1 MRRPVKASQRR
12 RLRLMRGTPL
22 LECEIRATAI
32 GHRNVERH
40 WRIWIFMTSQLVT
53 PVILCGGAG
62 TRLWPVSREKMPK
75 HFVPLIGTKTTFQQ
89 VVDRVNHNGLFAP
102 PMIITNS
109 DFRFVVAEQT
119 RACGVKATII
129 LEPQRRDSAAAIAAA
144 AQFAVKSDPD
154 AILLV
159 VAADHLIPDVEAFAA
174 ACRAALP
181 AAAAGSIVTFG
192 VKPTYPASS
201 YGYIRP
207 KPAADGAAVRQ
218 VEAFVEKPEEATA
231 TRYIKD
237 GYLWNSGNF
246 MFRADVMMRELSRFE
261 PAIASA
267 AKDAVDNLVS
277 DLDFFRLAEGPFSQ
291 APRKS
296 IDYAVMERTEH
307 AAVLPVDFR
316 WSDVGNWNSVW
327 EVQQHD
333 PAGNVIEGRA
343 ELLDTSDSLIR
354 SDESMLTTVVGL
366 NDIVVVATPDAV
378 LVVAKR
384 DAERVKDLV
393 EQMKTNKRAEALE
406 HRRVYR
412 PWGFYQGA
420 DAGAR
425 YQVKRISV
433 NPGARLSLQKHFH
446 RSEHWVVVRGVA
458 EVTVGDDVRLVHE
471 NESVYVPIGAI
482 HRLANPGKILLELIE
497 VQVGSYLGEDDIL
510 RLDDVY
516 HRHAEA

>member
-1 MRRPVKASQRR
+1 
-12 RLRLMRGTPL
+12 
-22 LECEIRATAI
+22 
-32 GHRNVERH
+32 
-40 WRIWIFMTSQLVT
+40 MTDRLVT

-75 HFVPLIGTKTTFQQ
+75 HFVPLVGAMTTFQQ
-89 VVDRVNHNGLFAP
+89 VLDRVTRDGLFAP
-102 PMIITNS
+102 PMIVTNA
-109 DFRFVVAEQT
+109 DFRFVAAEQAHA
-119 RACGVKATII
+119 RGVKATII

-144 AQFAVKSDPD
+144 AEFAVKNDPA

-159 VAADHLIPDVEAFAA
+159 VAADHLIPDVEEFAA

-181 AAAAGSIVTFG
+181 AATAGSIVTFG

-201 YGYIRP
+201 YGYIRS
-207 KPAADGAAVRQ
+207 KPPVAGAAVRQ
-218 VEAFVEKPEEATA
+218 VEAFVEKPDEETA

-246 MFRADVMMRELSRFE
+246 MFRAEVMLRELSRFE
-261 PAIASA
+261 PAIGSA
-267 AKDAVDNLVS
+267 AKDAVDNLIS
-277 DLDFFRLAEGPFSQ
+277 DLDFFRLAEAPFSR

-316 WSDVGNWNSVW
+316 WSDVGSWKSVW
-327 EVQQHD
+327 DVQQRD
-333 PAGNVIEGRA
+333 PAGNVIEGPA

-354 SDESMLTTVVGL
+354 SDETMLTAVVGL
-366 NDIVVVATPDAV
+366 KDVIVVATADAV

-384 DAERVKDLV
+384 EAERVKDLV
-393 EQMKTNKRAEALE
+393 EQLKAHKRVEALE

-412 PWGFYQGA
+412 PWGFYQTA

-425 YQVKRISV
+425 YQVKRICV

-446 RSEHWVVVRGVA
+446 RSEHWVVVRGAA
-458 EVTVGDDVRLVHE
+458 EVTVGSDVRLVHE
-471 NESVYVPIGAI
+471 NESVYVPIGAV

-516 HRHAEA
+516 HRDAEA